1 MDRNNDRVVTRAE
14 WQGRDETVPPNAMF
28 ELQREKKRLDREIVS
43 VAEPGE
49 RTIRFALW
57 NTEETGLNGAR
68 AYAEQRAEWEEGRRL
83 LQERIDW
90 HLARRRREGG
100 GVRPRHDHDPID
112 VPDEKQENLRDLT
125 RGREDVRELHTRVA
139 RDQPHLGPFEVGQF
153 EWPSDDGR
161 MVVPAFTGGGL
172 LVSATAKNLEA
183 AKRFALGFQLDKN
196 NLDNSAKA
204 DGLFPAIKGYTPP
217 TDTGPAYKEGYQLFS
232 EGAAANAVVPAFG
245 FEAGDDGMIPGMVE
259 KFDSATVDLITGKKS
274 PDAVA
279 SFLDQEWEKS
289 S

>member
-1 MDRNNDRVVTRAE
+1 VS
-14 WQGRDETVPPNAMF
+14 RDYAATQQAFLDGKGAMY
-28 ELQREKKRLDREIVS
+28 
-43 VAEPGE
+43 AMGNW
-49 RTIRFALW
+49 FAAAVD
-57 NTEETGLNGAR
+57 N
-68 AYAEQRAEWEEGRRL
+68 
-83 LQERIDW
+83 
-90 HLARRRREGG
+90 
-100 GVRPRHDHDPID
+100 
-112 VPDEKQENLRDLT
+112 PDTK
-125 RGREDVRELHTRVA
+125 
-139 RDQPHLGPFEVGQF
+139 PSFEVGQF
-153 EWPSDDGR
+153 EWPSDDAA

-217 TDTGPAYKEGYQLFS
+217 TDTGPAYQEGYQLFS
-232 EGAAANAVVPAFG
+232 QGAAANAVVPAFG

-259 KFDSATVDLITGKKS
+259 KFDSATVDLITGRKS